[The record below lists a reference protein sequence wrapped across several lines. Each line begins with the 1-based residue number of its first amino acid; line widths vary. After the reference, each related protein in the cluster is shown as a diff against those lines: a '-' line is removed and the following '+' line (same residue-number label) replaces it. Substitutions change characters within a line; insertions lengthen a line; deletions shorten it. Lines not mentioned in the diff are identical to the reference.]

1 MIKKLP
7 ACLLCFSLAAVFPT
21 FALDGQVVTV
31 NGKVEFQDASGSWK
45 GLKAGDPITS
55 GTMISTGFKSE
66 ATVKLGASIL
76 TIKPLTRMTLTQL
89 VEKEDTVDTELY
101 LEVGNVKAE
110 VNSLNNKK
118 NGFTVKSP
126 VATASV
132 RGTVFEIGEELVVLQ
147 GSVTFVTPIGQ
158 TRTGEAGQQ
167 LQLVGET
174 VASPVAALQQKME
187 TIVLTSTPATEI
199 KSPVKATVA
208 APPPP
213 PPVVTAEKPV
223 IAPPP
228 PKPTTTIVKID

>member
-1 MIKKLP
+1 MKRFLI
-7 ACLLCFSLAAVFPT
+7 CLSILLIALAPLA
-21 FALDGQVVTV
+21 ALDGMVVTV
-31 NGKVEFQDASGSWK
+31 NGKVEFQDKAGAWK
-45 GLKAGDPITS
+45 SLKAGDALIS

-132 RGTVFEIGEELVVLQ
+132 RGTVFEIGDKLVILQ
-147 GSVTFVTPIGQ
+147 GSVQFVTPLGQ
-158 TRTGEAGQQ
+158 TRTGSAGQE
-167 LQLVGET
+167 LTLFVDS
-174 VASPVAALQQKME
+174 VASPITALQTNME
-187 TIVLTSTPATEI
+187 TIVLSATPSTEV
-199 KSPVKATVA
+199 KSAVKATNA
-208 APPPP
+208 APVTV
-213 PPVVTAEKPV
+213 PPVVSAAPV
-223 IAPPP
+223 LIP
-228 PKPTTTIVKID
+228 PKPTVVAVSVN